1 MLADTFR
8 YGCRRLRIRT
18 EDNAPFF
25 NIGTGNIDFH
35 RIDSFYIKASRQ
47 LTVVFRRTGRHI
59 DNKPCLQAASLRQ
72 NILQEHIYPRIFQ
85 ADTIEHTAGRFGNTH
100 AFISRSGKRGNT
112 LGNDSPHRFHRKKIF
127 IFRAE
132 TEGPRGT
139 GKWRIHLKAEKL
151 ASQSVEIHQN
161 TSLLSNTGPS
171 EQTL

>member
-8 YGCRRLRIRT
+8 YSSSRLRIRS

-35 RIDSFYIKASRQ
+35 RIDSIYVKASRQ
-47 LTVVFRRTGRHI
+47 LTIVFRRPGRHI

-72 NILQEHIYPRIFQ
+72 NIPQEHIHPRIFQ

-100 AFISRSGKRGNT
+100 AFIARSGNRGNT
-112 LGNDSPHRFHRKKIF
+112 LGNDGPHRFHRKKIF

-132 TEGPRGT
+132 TEGPRCT

-151 ASQSVEIHQN
+151 AFQSVEIHQN

>member
-8 YGCRRLRIRT
+8 YSSRRLRIRS

-35 RIDSFYIKASRQ
+35 RIDSIYVKASRQ
-47 LTVVFRRTGRHI
+47 LTVVFRRSGRHI
-59 DNKPCLQAASLRQ
+59 DNKPSLQAASLRQ
-72 NILQEHIYPRIFQ
+72 NIPQEHVYPRIFQ
-85 ADTIEHTAGRFGNTH
+85 ADTVEHTAGRFGNTH
-100 AFISRSGKRGNT
+100 AFIARSGQGSNA
-112 LGNDSPHRFHRKKIF
+112 LGNDGPHRFHRKKIF

-132 TEGPRGT
+132 AEGPRCA
-139 GKWRIHLKAEKL
+139 GKRRIHLKAEKL
-151 ASQSVEIHQN
+151 AFQSVKFHQN